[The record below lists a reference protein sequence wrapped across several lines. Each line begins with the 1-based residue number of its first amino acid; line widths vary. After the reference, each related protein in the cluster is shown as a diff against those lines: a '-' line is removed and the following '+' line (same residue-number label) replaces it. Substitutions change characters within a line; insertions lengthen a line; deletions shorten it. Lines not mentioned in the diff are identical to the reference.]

1 MPQLPEPGIALADLI
16 NEGNLGLIRAAR
28 RFDET
33 RQYKFISYAVWW
45 VRQSILQ
52 ALSEQGRLIKLP
64 TSRIGKISR
73 IHKAALKLEQ
83 KLGRPATPKEI
94 SQALEMEVQSVEISV
109 EMSHSPIS
117 LDAPMGRD
125 EESGLLDLLPT
136 DQENGPDR
144 GIERMQLSEDVSE
157 ALQTLR
163 PKEAAVIKMYFGIHP
178 EIPHSLEEIGNRL
191 GITRERVR
199 QIKEKGLSKMKLTS
213 HNKPLLSHIALS

>member
-1 MPQLPEPGIALADLI
+1 
-16 NEGNLGLIRAAR
+16 
-28 RFDET
+28 
-33 RQYKFISYAVWW
+33 
-45 VRQSILQ
+45 
-52 ALSEQGRLIKLP
+52 LP

-109 EMSHSPIS
+109 EMSHAPIS

-144 GIERMQLSEDVSE
+144 SIERMQLSEDVSE
-157 ALQTLR
+157 ALRTLR
-163 PKEAAVIKMYFGIHP
+163 PKEAAVIRMYFGLHP

-199 QIKEKGLSKMKLTS
+199 QIKEKALSKMKLTS